1 MRRALPFFLLLAI
14 SAPVLAQGSG
24 SSGSQGGIGIPMSAD
39 AIARAAQDALDLAK
53 GAASDSL
60 LIKDLL
66 GRTVT
71 GPDGTEIGTVENF
84 MVVPGGRIVAAVLQT
99 SGGESRRIAV
109 PFSLV
114 KLSGTADKLSLQ
126 ATLQELQNM
135 PAIQSLTAALPTGSG
150 ASQ

>member
-1 MRRALPFFLLLAI
+1 
-14 SAPVLAQGSG
+14 
-24 SSGSQGGIGIPMSAD
+24 
-39 AIARAAQDALDLAK
+39 
-53 GAASDSL
+53 
-60 LIKDLL
+60 
-66 GRTVT
+66 
-71 GPDGTEIGTVENF
+71 

-150 ASQ
+150 ASR